1 MVLELNLY
9 LYPLNHSAKIMRKA
23 IIGISIFVVFIYLL
37 LWIAPYFVKEHFNKN
52 SEDYIGRQA
61 SLEKLSFNPFTFTL
75 QASNFKVWET
85 DKQSEFM
92 GFRKLIVNLN
102 LLKRLGGIYQ
112 VEEISLD
119 SPFVNIISYGD
130 GFNFDDLLSSDTVE
144 TDEDESSD
152 PIAFELLNIVLKKGE
167 ITYYDQARENK
178 VQMDD
183 LAFSLPHF
191 AYNSESANMDLK
203 LVINKTGHLSINNNF
218 FPQENRL
225 ECNLKLAGLDLGIAK
240 PYVADYVAFNEFTGE
255 FGADLNINILL
266 EDTTDILLSG
276 GSWLTGVS
284 LTDSSSSE
292 YFKVDSLHTQLNKI
306 DVFGEDYN
314 IGRILINGM
323 YLRYDAFDST
333 TSLDQALAPMYAN
346 ENSADSSAND
356 SSETASNMFYSIDTV
371 MVVESHIQYRDFTLE
386 ENFEYH
392 ITEITALG
400 TNIRS
405 DSSKAIF
412 SSNGVLNK
420 VGTYNANLV
429 LPPQNPLN
437 FDVDFVVK
445 GFQMGD
451 ISPFTLTYAGHPI
464 FDGDLMYT
472 GHTVVNNGILQSENK
487 VIIYDLQVG
496 DKAKGNFLVAIP
508 LKFAVFLLKDKNGVV
523 NLNMPMEGNLND
535 PQFKVGPLIWQVVKQ
550 NLEKAVAAPGKL
562 LASQA
567 GIDPKEIQYVAF
579 NPLDTTLSESA
590 KNTLLKLDELLG
602 KKPGLQI
609 NFAYFQPSN
618 VEVQAYV
625 YQKAKEQYVSA
636 KLKYRQEQ
644 EFRNLVNKTSDNDVH
659 FVSYMNEKLA
669 TNSTNPDS
677 LALALIGT
685 EEALQAISGF
695 ENTREKVIVNFINSN
710 TLIAPDSYKF
720 SDREEVPKFP
730 VENSGFVIEF
740 GIQ

>member
-1 MVLELNLY
+1 
-9 LYPLNHSAKIMRKA
+9 MRKA

-37 LWIAPYFVKEHFNKN
+37 LWIAPYFVKEHFNKH

-85 DKQSEFM
+85 DKQSEFL
-92 GFRKLIVNLN
+92 GFRELIVNLN

-130 GFNFDDLLSSDTVE
+130 GFNFDDLLSNDTVE
-144 TDEDESSD
+144 TDEDKSSD

-167 ITYYDQARENK
+167 VTYYDQARDNK

-240 PYVADYVAFNEFTGE
+240 PYIADYVAFNEFTGE
-255 FGADLNINILL
+255 FGADLNLNILL

-346 ENSADSSAND
+346 ENSADSSGND

-386 ENFEYH
+386 ENFEYN

-579 NPLDTTLSESA
+579 NPFDTTLSESA

-636 KLKYRQEQ
+636 KLKYRQQQ

-669 TNSTNPDS
+669 TNSTKPDS

-710 TLIAPDSYKF
+710 TSIAPDSYKF